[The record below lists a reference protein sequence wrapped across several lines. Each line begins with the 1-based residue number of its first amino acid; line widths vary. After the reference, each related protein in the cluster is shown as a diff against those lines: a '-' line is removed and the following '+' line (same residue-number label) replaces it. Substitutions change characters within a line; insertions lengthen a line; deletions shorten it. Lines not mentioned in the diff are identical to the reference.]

1 MFHRRCDKRIAH
13 LERLLDE
20 ERVLNKLLQE
30 QVLTI
35 QDKPVIP
42 VGSRP
47 ANVFYMDE
55 ARLLEMEA
63 DGDVPT

>member
-1 MFHRRCDKRIAH
+1 MFHSRCDKRIQH

-20 ERVLNKLLQE
+20 ERKRNQQLQE
-30 QVLTI
+30 QMLTLA
-35 QDKPVIP
+35 DKPIIP